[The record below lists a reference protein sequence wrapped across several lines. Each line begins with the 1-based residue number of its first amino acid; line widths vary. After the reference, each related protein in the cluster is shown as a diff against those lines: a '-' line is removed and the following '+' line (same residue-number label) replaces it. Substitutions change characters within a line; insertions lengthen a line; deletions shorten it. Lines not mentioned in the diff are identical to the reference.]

1 MDSTLLDQIRHLCRD
16 RAAYER
22 LKAILVQQERVHQ
35 LSWQERYEK
44 LMSAQV
50 EETQASNTFGNI
62 IAREKALAQLADAI
76 QRSPSLELVL
86 QVAVQV
92 AQKLLQVDRV
102 AIFCRHGDGRGEF
115 TTDAIAS
122 GLVSIAD
129 MPERQLLL
137 AKHMVDSMQSEQ
149 SSQIVDSIRSSSFS
163 SHIVTLL
170 EQIGISSYAAN
181 KIYAGQEAWGTLVAF
196 HGSVY
201 HTWSESDRTSLSLVA
216 AQIGI
221 AISLA
226 NMRQQSQVLA
236 GDLQALQ
243 SELNSL
249 QETVNEIIESKSKIE
264 IPDNELTNAS
274 VNSLID
280 DDQPIITMFFL
291 NAAEDDVQEKISD
304 LDDSIDNLSK
314 FRDPEVINQIVQTE
328 ENLDQE
334 IDQETNTSDIDL
346 EEVADQEIDQETNTS
361 DSDLEEVAAQED
373 EEVIELQE
381 IEEELDDEVI
391 DSDYSSISQNGVPRL
406 FLIPDTSQSSDQT
419 NDNLNT
425 EKIEENT
432 TSVTEEKI
440 DQDEEIVASNP
451 VEEITTDSE
460 NLAGNQYTDID
471 DGNIE
476 HSIDNLQTE
485 SISEVETSQS
495 SVPEDAN
502 IIVAEVE
509 ASVSEEVNVVS
520 ADVSEDEV
528 ESVDLSETTD
538 SELDNPQEDEVESVD
553 LSETTDSELDNP
565 QEDEVESV
573 DLSETTDSELDNPQA
588 EVAASASSLDVANV
602 EQSEKISDSLVEA
615 QAEAQF
621 TSQISEPESPDSD
634 NSPQE
639 AIAISSAELETIIIV
654 PPFMEVSESS
664 SEYSVETHSSEV
676 ENRDLENSAQDEV
689 ASEVSEPL
697 TPVSSEVQQSVME
710 SPEVENLEQ
719 EAIALS
725 VVSLSSN
732 SEPHENTDLQL
743 DTDLQFFIEPKDDNN
758 QQDDTS
764 QTGIEELDHNL
775 YDEDRDPPIEPQFIE
790 TILSI
795 AGHDEKGIKFLLDVI
810 DSYLEETPRLV
821 QAIDKSLSFSDHPR
835 LLQSLNTLRS
845 SSEYVG
851 ALALAYQCRQLE
863 SAVRANY
870 VVLIYACLSQV
881 AIEAQRATE
890 ALRIERSRYAE

>member
-35 LSWQERYEK
+35 LSWQERYDK
-44 LMSAQV
+44 LMSAQA
-50 EETQASNTFGNI
+50 EEAQAVNTFSNI

-102 AIFCRHGDGRGEF
+102 AIFHRHSDGRGEF

-122 GLVSIAD
+122 GISSIAD

-149 SSQIVDSIRSSSFS
+149 SFQTVESIRSSSFS

-181 KIYAGQEAWGTLVAF
+181 QIYAGQEAWGTLVAF

-201 HTWSESDRTSLSLVA
+201 HTWSESDRTSLALVA

-226 NMRQQSQVLA
+226 NMRQQSQILA
-236 GDLQALQ
+236 DDLQALQ
-243 SELNSL
+243 TELDSL
-249 QETVNEIIESKSKIE
+249 QETVNEIIESKSQIE
-264 IPDNELTNAS
+264 TPDHELSEANE
-274 VNSLID
+274 
-280 DDQPIITMFFL
+280 PIMTMFSQ
-291 NAAEDDVQEKISD
+291 NIAEE
-304 LDDSIDNLSK
+304 
-314 FRDPEVINQIVQTE
+314 
-328 ENLDQE
+328 E
-334 IDQETNTSDIDL
+334 IDQETTASDVDL
-346 EEVADQEIDQETNTS
+346 EEVVDQEDVEFIESIET
-361 DSDLEEVAAQED
+361 ED
-373 EEVIELQE
+373 N
-381 IEEELDDEVI
+381 LDDEVT
-391 DSDYSSISQNGVPRL
+391 DSDYSAISQNGVPRL
-406 FLIPDTSQSSDQT
+406 FLIPDLAPSSDQT
-419 NDNLNT
+419 SNLDT
-425 EKIEENT
+425 DSPAENS
-432 TSVTEEKI
+432 TSVMEGKSDE
-440 DQDEEIVASNP
+440 DEEIVNP
-451 VEEITTDSE
+451 ESVEEINTDAE
-460 NLAGNQYTDID
+460 HLTDLQD
-471 DGNIE
+471 AN
-476 HSIDNLQTE
+476 IDNSTDDLPSE
-485 SISEVETSQS
+485 SISEI
-495 SVPEDAN
+495 ED
-502 IIVAEVE
+502 
-509 ASVSEEVNVVS
+509 SVSEDVNII
-520 ADVSEDEV
+520 APDASEDEV
-528 ESVDLSETTD
+528 TESPLSENTDIEVEITATTEPD
-538 SELDNPQEDEVESVD
+538 IAEQIDESHQSELDIDEQIDENPQSEVAV
-553 LSETTDSELDNP
+553 SEL
-565 QEDEVESV
+565 S
-573 DLSETTDSELDNPQA
+573 DLAN
-588 EVAASASSLDVANV
+588 VANV
-602 EQSEKISDSLVEA
+602 EPIEEIPDPLVDSPVEA
-615 QAEAQF
+615 QA
-621 TSQISEPESPDSD
+621 TSQLSEPENTDLE

-639 AIAISSAELETIIIV
+639 AIALSSSELETIIIT
-654 PPFMEVSESS
+654 PPFLEVSESPSESLLEANS
-664 SEYSVETHSSEV
+664 SE
-676 ENRDLENSAQDEV
+676 LENPDLANPAPDQSPSKE
-689 ASEVSEPL
+689 SEPPL
-697 TPVSSEVQQSVME
+697 DHELPHLGVESLVGAEIENSE
-710 SPEVENLEQ
+710 PEMR
-719 EAIALS
+719 ALS
-725 VVSLSSN
+725 VVSPSSD
-732 SEPHENTDLQL
+732 SEMHEDTDLQL
-743 DTDLQFFIEPKDDNN
+743 DTDLQVFIEPTDDDT

-764 QTGIEELDHNL
+764 QTGIEEVDHQA

-810 DSYLEETPRLV
+810 DTYLEETPRLV

-890 ALRIERSRYAE
+890 ALRIERSRYVE